1 MKTMKNVFGL
11 KVITS
16 LMIAF
21 VMIFASCSKTDEVA
35 FTAQDVQNVSTAGA
49 QEAQQE
55 ETGDMAISALNEVEV
70 PTGRVETE
78 DVRLTCATRTPSGV
92 NQDKSAGTITIDFSG
107 PNNPTGCTDSKGNVR
122 KGKIIISWSG
132 GKWYLKGSTHT
143 IAFEGYSIN
152 GVAITG
158 SRTVANISTLDSPLT
173 WTIVA
178 THTATWP
185 DATFATRTV
194 NRTRKWARSINVID
208 DKVIISQTAGAT
220 SAAAGKN
227 RYGKTYSVQ
236 ITTPLEFKAS
246 CLLTS
251 KVYLPVK
258 GVLVITADGKVYT
271 LDYGTGTCDNTFT
284 VTFNGKTREFTG
296 KNDSTND

>member
-21 VMIFASCSKTDEVA
+21 VMILASCSKTDETT
-35 FTAQDVQNVSTAGA
+35 FTTQDVQNVSTEGA
-49 QEAQQE
+49 LDAQQE
-55 ETGDMAISALNEVEV
+55 ETGDLAISALNTED
-70 PTGRVETE
+70 PSGRVEE
-78 DVRLTCATRTPSGV
+78 DVRLSCATRTKEIS
-92 NQDKSAGTITIDFSG
+92 QDKSTGMITIDFSG
-107 PNNPTGCTDSKGNVR
+107 TSPAGCTDPKGNVR
-122 KGKIIISWSG
+122 KGKIVISWSG
-132 GKWYLKGSTHT
+132 GRWFLAGSAHSIT
-143 IAFEGYSIN
+143 FDGYSIN

-158 SRTVANISTLDSPLT
+158 TRTVTNISTQDSPLT

-178 THTATWP
+178 SHTSTWP
-185 DATFATRTV
+185 DATTATRTV
-194 NRTRKWARSINVID
+194 NRTRKWARSINILD
-208 DKVIISQTAGAT
+208 DKVTISQTAGAL

-227 RYGKTYSVQ
+227 RYGKNYSVQ

-258 GVLVITADGKVYT
+258 GVLVITVEAKVYT
-271 LDYGTGTCDNTFT
+271 IDYGTGACDNTFT

-296 KNDSTND
+296 KNDSSND